1 MSPPRLSASTI
12 AAGTVIVAEMI
23 SSRWSHFWGS
33 FSDPQ
38 KTTQKRKTHSQ
49 FPFFAFCFVVRFWFP
64 DWGPQTAAR
73 ERLVSGSVTRRFALL
88 FGSVPV
94 CRKCGW

>member
-1 MSPPRLSASTI
+1 MSPPWLSASTI
-12 AAGTVIVAEMI
+12 AAGTVIVAEMT

-49 FPFFAFCFVVRFWFP
+49 FPFFAFCFAVRFWFLVL
-64 DWGPQTAAR
+64 GPENAAVR
-73 ERLVSGSVTRRFALL
+73 AR
-88 FGSVPV
+88 
-94 CRKCGW
+94 